1 MDLQALAPLLAPIV
15 PLAIAPVAS
24 IITEAARRVPAV
36 PFDAASKAG
45 ILAALLA
52 ISLVVRV
59 AIAWVT
65 GTLEAINWAGE
76 LRVLVDAFTAALTAA
91 GGYALLTSS
100 KPTV

>member
-1 MDLQALAPLLAPIV
+1 MDLHALAPLLAPIV
-15 PLAIAPVAS
+15 PLAIAPLAS

-36 PFDAASKAG
+36 PFDGATKAG

-52 ISLVVRV
+52 VSLCIRV

-65 GTLEAINWAGE
+65 GTLDNMIWHDE
-76 LRVLVDAFTAALTAA
+76 LRVLVEALTAALTAA
-91 GGYALLTSS
+91 GGYALLTSR

>member
-1 MDLQALAPLLAPIV
+1 MDLHALAPLLAPIV
-15 PLAIAPVAS
+15 PLAIAPLAS

-36 PFDAASKAG
+36 PFDGATKAG

-52 ISLVVRV
+52 VSLCIRV

-65 GTLEAINWAGE
+65 GTLDAVAWSDE
-76 LRVLVDAFTAALTAA
+76 LRVLVDAITAALTAA